1 MQRHSRAVPHDPPD
15 PYDRRVDP
23 EAPTLVWQTYTT
35 DSAFQRRLVH
45 AQFRLLLTQ
54 RVAFVAGALLVVLLL
69 LLLDE
74 SPGEA
79 LTLLLVL
86 VGVSG
91 VVYVLSRVQARK
103 QLPVGSVCRA
113 ALGPDALLTET
124 PLGSAVM
131 PYGVF
136 ARIRTTEHV
145 VLLQNVRGKG
155 WVAMPRAV
163 FPGAVLDELRERVR
177 RAEPPTGPAA
187 PPPDGPRSTWTVD
200 AGYAKRVS
208 RALLAS
214 SVLSPKRAA
223 VLSCMIVGAAV
234 VMNLATGPSAT
245 PGAVQVGI
253 PVAVVAFTFVVVGL
267 SVRRQVS
274 KRIPA
279 GSTYGLVIGSE
290 GLWIDGAGVSGWLPY
305 TTLRTPRLR
314 GDIVLLRTKPA
325 GPLVALPAQLFPD
338 GALVDVQRRIA
349 AANPQPT
356 SGA

>member
-1 MQRHSRAVPHDPPD
+1 
-15 PYDRRVDP
+15 
-23 EAPTLVWQTYTT
+23 
-35 DSAFQRRLVH
+35 
-45 AQFRLLLTQ
+45 
-54 RVAFVAGALLVVLLL
+54 
-69 LLLDE
+69 
-74 SPGEA
+74 
-79 LTLLLVL
+79 
-86 VGVSG
+86 VSG
-91 VVYVLSRVQARK
+91 VVYVLSLAQARK

-145 VLLQNVRGKG
+145 VLLQNARGKG

-187 PPPDGPRSTWTVD
+187 QPPDGPRSTWTVD

-214 SVLSPKRAA
+214 SILSPGRAA
-223 VLSCMIVGAAV
+223 VLSCV
-234 VMNLATGPSAT
+234 VL
-245 PGAVQVGI
+245 GAVLAMKLAIGASPGGGALLVGI
-253 PVAVVAFTFVVVGL
+253 PVTVVAVTFAIVGR

-274 KRIPA
+274 KQIPA
-279 GSTYGLVIGSE
+279 GSTCGVVIGSD
-290 GLWIDGAGVSGWLPY
+290 GLWIEGASVSGLLPY
-305 TTLRTPRLR
+305 ATLRTPRLR